1 MGFGYLSALLIAA
14 IVLLALHRYLT
25 DRALW
30 RRVHRALPQAGAAG
44 VLQVM
49 SGAKGK
55 RIVPGQEIRI
65 PYEGTL
71 GAAMSC
77 DVCIP
82 YRKVHMRSAFFWM
95 ENGELHMVPLHRD
108 GFLVDGVDVEPGDEA
123 VMLDGAVLCVG
134 ELKMVLR
141 LYKHSGVKAVE
152 IVEEPYVTRARRGRA
167 QQGHGDGIGA
177 PGRGQIR
184 REKKQWK
191 KRLNQAEVREAKEA
205 AARKKKTRR

>member
-1 MGFGYLSALLIAA
+1 MLSVLHIENIAVIEQADIVFNQGFNVLTGETGAGKTTVLNLLGGM
-14 IVLLALHRYLT
+14 
-25 DRALW
+25 D
-30 RRVHRALPQAGAAG
+30 
-44 VLQVM
+44 
-49 SGAKGK
+49 
-55 RIVPGQEIRI
+55 
-65 PYEGTL
+65 
-71 GAAMSC
+71 SC
-77 DVCIP
+77 DEGSI
-82 YRKVHMRSAFFWM
+82 
-95 ENGELHMVPLHRD
+95 
-108 GFLVDGVDVEPGDEA
+108 LVDGVDVEPGDEA

-191 KRLNQAEVREAKEA
+191 KRLNQAEVREA
-205 AARKKKTRR
+205 

>member
-1 MGFGYLSALLIAA
+1 MGFGYLSALLIAV
-14 IVLLALHRYLT
+14 IVLLALHRFLA

-30 RRVHRALPQAGAAG
+30 RRVRRALPQAGAAG
-44 VLQVM
+44 ELRVL
-49 SGAKGK
+49 SGGRGK
-55 RIVPGQEIRI
+55 RIAPGQNIPI

-82 YRKVHMRSAFFWM
+82 YRKVHMRSAFFWI

-108 GFLVDGVDVEPGDEA
+108 GFTVDDVDVEPGDEA

-152 IVEEPYVTRARRGRA
+152 IVDEPYVTRARRGRA
-167 QQGHGDGIGA
+167 QQGRGDGIGA

-191 KRLNQAEVREAKEA
+191 KQLNEAEVSEAREA
-205 AARKKKTRR
+205 AARKRKTRR